1 MADRNLQITI
11 TGVDKGGKKVFGEV
25 DKAAGATQSKIKQ
38 LSNSISNEMAFA
50 AGAIAV
56 GVGFAL
62 KGAFDAAVESQKIS
76 RETER
81 VISTTGASAWTTAG
95 QIGDLADEISGL
107 TGADDEL
114 VQSTSNLLL
123 TFTRVRNEVGEG
135 NDVFDQATGYAL
147 DLAAVMGTD
156 ASSAAVMLG
165 KALNDPLKGM
175 TKLTKAGVTF
185 DEQQR
190 AQIKTMSESGDILGA
205 QKIILAELGKE
216 FGGAAASA
224 QTPLDA
230 LKVQLGNLQEDIGA
244 GLIPIVSKGASAVSF
259 LADAFSNLPS
269 GVQNVLVAGTAVA
282 GAVAGV
288 TVAVTKISEVFAP
301 VFSIVA
307 RGFAQ
312 VQESIYGFTA
322 TLTHSSR
329 VAAIASTGLTT
340 GLAGALGVAGLA
352 LAAFS
357 IFQTMAANSSKENEE
372 RVKGFAEA
380 LGDTTG
386 KVREKTA
393 AFIQDELEGTTWA
406 KVLENGGNSAELLTK
421 KITDQSDKMKTWS
434 SQILDTK
441 YSLSDFVV
449 GTQTAAAFGDEFAQ
463 ELLALQAAQG
473 LTDQQTYELAKTTA
487 ELNVAYGTA
496 QTEVKTT
503 AAVQDALAVST
514 GGLSV
519 ATKNAVADLKELS
532 DELRAQTDPYFAA
545 YKGQKDMKTA
555 QDELNEATRKYGPN
569 SKEAQA
575 ATVKAAEAAIG
586 YRGDLIDLKSTMVQG
601 NGFAEFQG
609 QLDGLKQYG
618 FDPSSQAAKNL
629 SYDILGVANT
639 AGSVD
644 GTEVNIGM
652 DLDARKVKAK
662 IDYLRSQ
669 TDPATGFVPLGAI
682 EALSGFAKGG
692 MVQNGPFLVGEEGP
706 ELGYK
711 SGSTVRI
718 FSNKDSSRMVEPMNA
733 GNGKGDTINVYVNNS
748 NASAYDIGR
757 EVLWS
762 RKVAG

>member
-38 LSNSISNEMAFA
+38 LSSSISNEMAFA
-50 AGAIAV
+50 ASAVAV

-95 QIGDLADEISGL
+95 QIGDLAEEISGL

-114 VQSTSNLLL
+114 VQSVSNLLL
-123 TFTRVRNEVGEG
+123 TFTNVKNQVGEG
-135 NDVFDQATGYAL
+135 NDVFNQATGYAL

-190 AQIKTMSESGDILGA
+190 AQIKTLTESGDILGA

-216 FGGAAASA
+216 FGGAAAAA
-224 QTPLDA
+224 QTPLDQ
-230 LKVQLGNLQEDIGA
+230 LKVKLGNLQEDIGA
-244 GLIPIVSKGASAVSF
+244 GLIPIVSKGADAVGF
-259 LADAFSNLPS
+259 LVDAFNNLPD
-269 GVQNVLVAGTAVA
+269 GVQTVVVA
-282 GAVAGV
+282 GAGVLGVIGGV
-288 TVAVTKISEVFAP
+288 TVAVSKISEVFAP

-322 TLTHSSR
+322 TLTHSSK

-372 RVKGFAEA
+372 RVKGFSEA

-406 KVLENGGNSAELLTK
+406 KVLEKGGNSAELLTK
-421 KITDQSDKMKTWS
+421 KITDQSDKMKSWS
-434 SQILDTK
+434 ANILDSKT
-441 YSLSDFVV
+441 SLTSFTA

-473 LTDQQTYELAKTTA
+473 LTDKQTYELAKTTA
-487 ELNVAYGTA
+487 ELNIAYGTA
-496 QTEVKTT
+496 QTEVRTN

-545 YKGQKDMKTA
+545 YKGQKDLKTA
-555 QDELNEATRKYGPN
+555 QDELNEATKRYGAN

-575 ATVKAAEAAIG
+575 ATLKTAEAAIG

-682 EALSGFAKGG
+682 EALSTFAKGG
-692 MVQNGPFLVGEEGP
+692 MVQNGPFLVGEQGP